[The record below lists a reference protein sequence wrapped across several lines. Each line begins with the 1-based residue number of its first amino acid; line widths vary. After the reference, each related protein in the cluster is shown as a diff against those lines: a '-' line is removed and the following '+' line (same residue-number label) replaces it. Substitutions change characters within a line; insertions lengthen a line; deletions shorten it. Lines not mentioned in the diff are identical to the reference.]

1 MKTAE
6 SGSEVRI
13 AAVEPALRYV
23 ELGLRLGRHVDGLVD
38 AYFGPA
44 EIAERVDAE
53 DLRPPERLVDDAAA
67 LRRELEEADD
77 LDARRRAW
85 LDDQL
90 LGVETFAGRL
100 AGEPLAYADEVER
113 CFGVRPRRT
122 PDDVFAAALERLD
135 AALPGDGDLAARYAA
150 WRRSQIVPPETMLD
164 VFSALRERFRAA
176 TAERFGLPPDEDV
189 ETELVRD
196 EPWLAY
202 NYYLGGRRSRI
213 AVNVDL
219 PIAASELV
227 DLVAHEAYP
236 GHHTEHAW
244 KEQLLVDAGVVEES
258 LVLVPAPQSMVS
270 EGIAEIA
277 WELVDAATRDDVTA
291 VFAAAGVPFD
301 PEQVDAV
308 EHARR
313 PLRFVGLNAALL
325 LHEDGASE
333 EEVVAYVER
342 WSARPR
348 EYAQSSVRFILD
360 PLWRAYAATYS
371 LGGDLARRHVQG
383 RPERY
388 RALLTEQT
396 RVADMLPV
404 SSGS

>member
-1 MKTAE
+1 VE
-6 SGSEVRI
+6 LVR
-13 AAVEPALRYV
+13 RYL

-44 EIAERVDAE
+44 EIAGRVDAE
-53 DLRPPERLVDDAAA
+53 DLRPPGALADDAAS
-67 LRRELEEADD
+67 LRRELQEPGE
-77 LDARRRAW
+77 LDPRRRAW

-90 LGVETFAGRL
+90 LGVETYALRL
-100 AGEPLAYADEVER
+100 AGERLAYADEVER
-113 CFGVRPRRT
+113 CFGLRPRRT
-122 PDDVFAAALERLD
+122 PEEVFAAALDRLD
-135 AALPGDGDLAARYAA
+135 AALPGEGDLVARYAD
-150 WRRSQIVPPETMLD
+150 WRRTQIVPPEAMLD

-176 TAERFGLPPDEDV
+176 TTALVGLPPDEDV
-189 ETELVRD
+189 VTELVRD

-213 AVNVDL
+213 AINVDL
-219 PIAASELV
+219 PIAAPELV

-244 KEQLLVDAGVVEES
+244 KEHLLVDAGVVEES
-258 LVLVPAPQSMVS
+258 LVLVPTPQSMVS

-277 WELVDAATRDDVTA
+277 WEVVDDETRADVATVLA
-291 VFAAAGVPFD
+291 EAGVEAFD
-301 PEQVDAV
+301 PARTDAV
-308 EHARR
+308 EEARR

-333 EEVVAYVER
+333 EEAVAYVER
-342 WSARPR
+342 WSARTQ
-348 EYAQSSVRFILD
+348 EYAQSSVRFLLD

-383 RPERY
+383 SPERY

-404 SSGS
+404 SSAP

>member
-1 MKTAE
+1 
-6 SGSEVRI
+6 
-13 AAVEPALRYV
+13 VELALRYV

-44 EIAERVDAE
+44 EMATRVDRE
-53 DLRPPERLVDDAAA
+53 DLRPPEALADDAAA
-67 LRRELEEADD
+67 LRRELQEDD
-77 LDARRRAW
+77 ELAPRRRAW

-90 LGVETFAGRL
+90 LGVETFARRL

-113 CFGVRPRRT
+113 CFGLRPPRT
-122 PDDVFAAALERLD
+122 PEDVFAAALDRLD
-135 AALPGDGDLAARYAA
+135 EALPGEGDLVTRYAD
-150 WRRSQIVPPETMLD
+150 WRAAQVVPPEAMLD

-176 TAERFGLPPDEDV
+176 TAALLGLPPDEDV

-213 AVNVDL
+213 AINVDL
-219 PIAASELV
+219 PIAAPELV

-258 LVLVPAPQSMVS
+258 LVLIPTPQSMVS

-277 WELVDAATRDDVTA
+277 WELVDRVTRDDVAA
-291 VFAAAGVPFD
+291 VLADAGVEAFD
-301 PEQVDAV
+301 PERTNAV
-308 EHARR
+308 EEARR

-333 EEVVAYVER
+333 KEAVAYVER
-342 WSARPR
+342 WSARTR
-348 EYAQSSVRFILD
+348 EYAQSSVRFLLD

-383 RPERY
+383 SPERF

-404 SSGS
+404 SSGP

>member
-1 MKTAE
+1 ME
-6 SGSEVRI
+6 L
-13 AAVEPALRYV
+13 ALRYV

-44 EIAERVDAE
+44 EIAARVDAE
-53 DLRPPERLVDDAAA
+53 ALRPPAALADDAAA
-67 LRRELEEADD
+67 LRRELQESDE
-77 LDARRRAW
+77 LEPRRRAW

-90 LGVETFAGRL
+90 LGVETYARSIAGERL
-100 AGEPLAYADEVER
+100 AYVDEVER

-122 PDDVFAAALERLD
+122 PETVFAAALERLD
-135 AALPGDGDLAARYAA
+135 AALPGEGDPATRYAA
-150 WRRSQIVPPETMLD
+150 WRTSQIVPPETMLD

-176 TAERFGLPPDEDV
+176 TAELLGLPPDEDV
-189 ETELVRD
+189 ETELVHD

-202 NYYLGGRRSRI
+202 NYYVGGRRSRI
-213 AVNVDL
+213 AINVDL
-219 PIAASELV
+219 PIAAPELV

-244 KEQLLVDAGVVEES
+244 KEHLLVDAGVVEES
-258 LVLVPAPQSMVS
+258 LVLIPTPQSMVS
-270 EGIAEIA
+270 EGIAETA
-277 WELVDAATRDDVTA
+277 WELVEDATRDDVTA
-291 VFAAAGVPFD
+291 VLVDAGVAFDAERAAA
-301 PEQVDAV
+301 V
-308 EHARR
+308 EEARR
-313 PLRFVGLNAALL
+313 PLRSVGLNAALM

-333 EEVVAYVER
+333 EEAVDYVER

-348 EYAQSSVRFILD
+348 EYAQWGVRFLQD

-383 RPERY
+383 SPERY

-404 SSGS
+404 SS

>member
-1 MKTAE
+1 
-6 SGSEVRI
+6 
-13 AAVEPALRYV
+13 VEPALRYV

-44 EIAERVDAE
+44 EIAERVEAE
-53 DLRPPERLVDDAAA
+53 DLRAPEALATDAAA
-67 LRRELEEADD
+67 LRRELEHADD
-77 LDARRRAW
+77 LDPRRRSW

-90 LGVETFAGRL
+90 LGVETYARRL

-113 CFGVRPRRT
+113 CFGLRPRRT
-122 PDDVFAAALERLD
+122 PEAVFAAAHERLD
-135 AALPGDGDLAARYAA
+135 AVLPGEGGLATRYAD
-150 WRRSQIVPPETMLD
+150 WRATQIIPPETMLD
-164 VFSALRERFRAA
+164 VFSALRGRFRAA
-176 TAERFGLPPDEDV
+176 TADLLGLPPDEDV
-189 ETELVRD
+189 QTELVRD

-213 AVNVDL
+213 AINVDL
-219 PIAASELV
+219 PIAAPELV

-244 KEQLLVDAGVVEES
+244 KEHLLVDAGVVEES

-270 EGIAEIA
+270 EGIAETA
-277 WELVDAATRDDVTA
+277 WELVDAATRDDVAA
-291 VFAAAGVPFD
+291 VFADAGVAFD
-301 PEQVDAV
+301 PERTAAV
-308 EHARR
+308 EEARR

-333 EEVVAYVER
+333 EEAVAYVER
-342 WSARPR
+342 WNPRPR
-348 EYAQSSVRFILD
+348 AYAESSVRFLLD

-383 RPERY
+383 HPDRF

-404 SSGS
+404 SSAP

>member
-1 MKTAE
+1 
-6 SGSEVRI
+6 
-13 AAVEPALRYV
+13 
-23 ELGLRLGRHVDGLVD
+23 VDGLVD

-44 EIAERVDAE
+44 EIAARVDAE
-53 DLRPPERLVDDAAA
+53 DLRSPETLADDAAA
-67 LRRELEEADD
+67 LRRELHGGDE
-77 LDARRRAW
+77 LGPRRRAW

-90 LGVETFAGRL
+90 LGVETFARRL
-100 AGEPLAYADEVER
+100 VGEPLAYGDEVER
-113 CFGVRPRRT
+113 CFGLRPFRT
-122 PDDVFAAALERLD
+122 SEDVFAAALERLD
-135 AALPGDGDLAARYAA
+135 AALPGEGDLVTRYAD
-150 WRRSQIVPPETMLD
+150 WRSALVVPAEAMLE
-164 VFSALRERFRAA
+164 VFSTLRERFRAA
-176 TAERFGLPPDEDV
+176 TAALLGLPPDEDV

-213 AVNVDL
+213 AINVDL
-219 PIAASELV
+219 PIAAPELV

-244 KEQLLVDAGVVEES
+244 KEHLLVDAGVVEES

-277 WELVDAATRDDVTA
+277 WEVVDHATRADVAA
-291 VFAAAGVPFD
+291 VFADAGVEYD

-308 EHARR
+308 EEARR

-325 LHEDGASE
+325 LHVDGASE
-333 EEVVAYVER
+333 EDAVDYVER
-342 WSARPR
+342 WQARPR
-348 EYAQSSVRFILD
+348 EYAESSVRFLLD

-371 LGGDLARRHVQG
+371 LGGDVARRHVQG
-383 RPERY
+383 SPERF

-404 SSGS
+404 SSGP